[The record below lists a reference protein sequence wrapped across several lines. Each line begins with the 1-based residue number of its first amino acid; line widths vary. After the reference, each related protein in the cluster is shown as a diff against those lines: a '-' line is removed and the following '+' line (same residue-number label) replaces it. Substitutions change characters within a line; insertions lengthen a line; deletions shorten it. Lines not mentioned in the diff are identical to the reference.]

1 MKKHKF
7 KKMLKQ
13 KLYEKASNFLYKL
26 KEKHSKTEK
35 LNTYGL
41 QNYLVSQD
49 LSIREK
55 KLLFSLR
62 TRMFHVKTNY
72 KKKYEFNMQCSL
84 CDDNPESESEKHLLK
99 CTKILSNLSDPIE
112 VQNANYEDIF
122 SSNLEDQ
129 VKITQIFT
137 KVVKSRQILSSK

>member
-1 MKKHKF
+1 MKKQVF
-7 KKMLKQ
+7 FY
-13 KLYEKASNFLYKL
+13 KLYEKASIFLYKL

-62 TRMFHVKTNY
+62 TRMFQVKTNY

-84 CDDNPESESEKHLLK
+84 CDDNPEWESEKHLLK
-99 CTKILSNLSDPIE
+99 CPKILSNLSDPIE
-112 VQNANYEDIF
+112 AQNAIYDNIF
-122 SSNLEDQ
+122 SNNLEDQ
-129 VKITQIFT
+129 VTITKIFT
-137 KVVKSRQILSSK
+137 KIVKSRQILSSK